1 MTRAISILGL
11 MVILFAGCG
20 RQKSNVNYTLTD
32 DQLAHLMFD
41 LQFSEVA
48 LAEVSGGKQDS
59 LKDIFWLRY
68 TEIYK
73 QPKADLEEEIRKLE
87 TDPEKLK
94 VIMERVQVLSD
105 SLR

>member
-1 MTRAISILGL
+1 MIKAISLL
-11 MVILFAGCG
+11 CLVVILIAGCG
-20 RQKSNVNYTLTD
+20 RKKSNVNYTLTD

-68 TEIYK
+68 VEIYK
-73 QPKADLEEEIRKLE
+73 QPKTDLEEEIRKLE

-94 VIMERVQVLSD
+94 EIMERVQVLSD

>member
-1 MTRAISILGL
+1 MIRTISIFCWVL
-11 MVILFAGCG
+11 ILVAGCS

-68 TEIYK
+68 VEIYK
-73 QPKADLEEEIRKLE
+73 HPKTDLEEEIRKLE
-87 TDPEKLK
+87 TDPKKLK
-94 VIMERVQVLSD
+94 EIMERVQVLSD

>member
-1 MTRAISILGL
+1 MIRAISILCVL
-11 MVILFAGCG
+11 LILLGSCS

-48 LAEVSGGKQDS
+48 LAEVTGGKQDS
-59 LKDIFWLRY
+59 LKDLFWLRY
-68 TEIYK
+68 AEIYK
-73 QPKADLEEEIRKLE
+73 QPKVALEAEIRKLE
-87 TDPEKLK
+87 TDPDKLK
-94 VIMERVQVLSD
+94 EIMERVQVLSD

>member
-1 MTRAISILGL
+1 MIRALSLLSLIVFLS
-11 MVILFAGCG
+11 AGCG
-20 RQKSNVNYTLTD
+20 HKKSNVNYTLTD

-48 LAEVSGGKQDS
+48 LAEVTGGKQDS

-68 TEIYK
+68 SEIYK
-73 QPKADLEEEIRKLE
+73 HPKAELEEEIRKLE
-87 TDPEKLK
+87 SDPEKLK
-94 VIMERVQVLSD
+94 GIMERVQVLSD

>member
-1 MTRAISILGL
+1 MIKAISLL
-11 MVILFAGCG
+11 CLVVILIAGCG
-20 RQKSNVNYTLTD
+20 RKKSNVNYTLTD

-68 TEIYK
+68 VEIYK
-73 QPKADLEEEIRKLE
+73 HPKNDLEEEIRKLE

-94 VIMERVQVLSD
+94 EIMERVQVLSD

>member
-1 MTRAISILGL
+1 MIKAISLL
-11 MVILFAGCG
+11 CLVVILSAGCG
-20 RQKSNVNYTLTD
+20 RKKSNVNYTLTD

-68 TEIYK
+68 VEIYK
-73 QPKADLEEEIRKLE
+73 QPKTDLEEEIRKLE
-87 TDPEKLK
+87 ADPDKLK
-94 VIMERVQVLSD
+94 EIMERVQVLSD

>member
-1 MTRAISILGL
+1 MIKAISLL
-11 MVILFAGCG
+11 CLVVILIAGCG
-20 RQKSNVNYTLTD
+20 RKKSNVNYTLTD

-68 TEIYK
+68 VEIYK
-73 QPKADLEEEIRKLE
+73 QPKTDLEEEIRKLE
-87 TDPEKLK
+87 ADPDKLK
-94 VIMERVQVLSD
+94 EIMERVQVLSD